1 MNSKIN
7 NPNVNQS
14 LQIFTKQYDSF
25 CEEFIKILR
34 ENNIEKNP
42 ENGFYYLQ
50 TEPRPIKYTWVN
62 IKNTNNI
69 ELLKK
74 INELRRIFVDGLIK
88 IIEETKQG
96 FCTKKKDPYSYC
108 SVEALGSTALTSNY
122 DVNISSF
129 MAASDIVNLFN
140 SYFFLFWND
149 TSGEI
154 FDTNLYGNSYFIATF
169 PDISLNSKYNSV
181 QSSSEKTVYY
191 LPPLDITLEFQ
202 KKFLAKQTGWLVIK
216 SFLYQDDNRN
226 RRNQTYGIYDN
237 IRRVAIKVIKKLSG
251 RQNNSQN
258 NSQKFFTE
266 YQSMK
271 MTNNL
276 QLQPNQYRNQVNLK
290 YYEFLKKSD
299 ELRTIYLKSPD
310 LADLLG
316 LIDSI
321 SFSNF
326 YGNETYFCIGT
337 IYHVLGYVQNL
348 AQFFMYPEYF
358 IQSMIENFLDIF
370 RDLEHFGEIPAF
382 FKSLK
387 YIFRVYD
394 AIERYYALVG
404 GDEYKTNKKTLFAN
418 MLTKYKTNKNSV
430 SFNHNLIRSIYQS
443 QKSIS
448 NDNFLIIYELIFK
461 DIHDT
466 IQHYLEKNPT

>member
-1 MNSKIN
+1 MNSQRMN
-7 NPNVNQS
+7 QNVNQS
-14 LQIFTKQYDSF
+14 LQIFIDQYNNF
-25 CEEFIKILR
+25 CERFKAELKKK
-34 ENNIEKNP
+34 NIEKNQQDD
-42 ENGFYYLQ
+42 FYYLQ
-50 TEPRPIKYTWVN
+50 TETGLIKYTWVN
-62 IKNTNNI
+62 IKNTHNI

-96 FCTKKKDPYSYC
+96 FCTRKRDPYSYC

-129 MAASDIVNLFN
+129 IAASDIVNLFN

-154 FDTNLYGNSYFIATF
+154 FDTNLYGNSFFIATF
-169 PDISLNSKYNSV
+169 QDESLNSKYNSV

-191 LPPLDITLEFQ
+191 LPPTGITLEFQ
-202 KKFLAKQTGWLVIK
+202 KQFLAMQTRWLVIK
-216 SFLYQDDNRN
+216 SFLYQNDNRN
-226 RRNQTYGIYDN
+226 TSNQTSKIYDN

-258 NSQKFFTE
+258 NSQKFLVE
-266 YQSMK
+266 YQTMK
-271 MTNNL
+271 MTNNS
-276 QLQPNQYRNQVNLK
+276 QLPPNQYRNRVNLK
-290 YYEFLKKSD
+290 YYECLKKSD
-299 ELRTIYLKSPD
+299 ELRTIYLQSPD
-310 LADLLG
+310 LAGLLQ

-382 FKSLK
+382 FKSSK

-404 GDEYKTNKKTLFAN
+404 VQYKTNKKILFAN
-418 MLTKYKTNKNSV
+418 MLTKYKINKNSV
-430 SFNHNLIRSIYQS
+430 SFNYNLIRNIYQS
-443 QKSIS
+443 QNSIS
-448 NDNFLIIYELIFK
+448 NDNFLIIYQQIFA
-461 DIHDT
+461 DIEKT
-466 IQHYLEKNPT
+466 IQHYLENPT